1 VLAKIFDYM
10 YHDMGVF
17 EIFLIVAAWM
27 GVVLTV
33 VYFASHVNLPGSF

>member
-1 VLAKIFDYM
+1 VIARILDYM
-10 YHDMGVF
+10 YHDLGVF

-33 VYFASHVNLPGSF
+33 VYFATHINLPGSF